1 MQKKY
6 FVSGMKGAACGLA
19 VERAAFRS
27 GIVLGAAANLR
38 NHSLTVILFDNCL
51 NEEPLYQTVRKAGYT
66 LSAYRAPAVKKH
78 KLNFLFFRMLFS
90 VVLLL
95 PLLSISLGQS
105 AFFPVP
111 DVLSDQKICVLLQS
125 VLALSIAVLNAEYFV
140 KGYTGLFRKQ
150 PHLSCL
156 IALGASAS
164 LGYSVY
170 AAARI
175 LFGGKTDFTLYFADA
190 GTILA
195 LGAVGKYLEAC
206 ISKKTGEAL
215 EALSV
220 PEKTEV
226 TVFRGGRETVIPS
239 DQLQEGDTVLLRPG
253 DSVPADGKIL
263 EGNGCFEESSLTGKS
278 LPKDLQKG
286 EFVFAG
292 TLNRT
297 GNLKFLVQRTAD
309 GTGLS
314 RIEAFAERT
323 YASKAPT
330 VRTADKAAALLLP
343 AVLAIS
349 FISAAVWLFISKDF
363 ETALKVGISVLILA
377 CPGSLGL
384 AVPTVLATASG
395 KGAEKGVL
403 FRSPEALE
411 LCGRTDT
418 VVFDKTGVLTE
429 GKPTVNRI
437 LPREGDEKQ
446 VLVLLA
452 SLYSGSKH
460 PLGGAVAKEAG
471 ERGLG
476 LFSCKDLTILPGKG
490 VSGTV
495 NGKPC
500 RALSLDAAG
509 ELFPAFTLSK
519 DEKQALYGKTALC
532 CFEED
537 RCVGLALLGDRL
549 KHDSRSAVK
558 KLKEAGISCLLLSG
572 DSKESTASTGKEADI
587 PRIFSQAS
595 PGQKEGILRELR
607 QNEKIVA
614 FVGVSAD
621 NAPALAAADVGFTL
635 GSGAGLLLKNA
646 DVLLKNGHPSSVC
659 TALFLSRKALHLLKE
674 NLLLAFLFNGIGIG
688 LAVAG
693 RLPPRFAALV
703 AGLSSLCMVFNA
715 LRLRRFKETSGKEKI
730 KKN

>member
-27 GIVLGAAANLR
+27 GIVLGADANLR
-38 NHSLTVILFDNCL
+38 NHSLTVTLFDNCL
-51 NEEPLYQTVRKAGYT
+51 DEEPLYQTVRKAGYT
-66 LSAYRAPAVKKH
+66 LSAYRAPAVQKH

-140 KGYTGLFRKQ
+140 KGYTWLFRKQ

-170 AAARI
+170 AATRI
-175 LFGGKTDFTLYFADA
+175 LFEGKTDFTLYFADA
-190 GTILA
+190 GTILT
-195 LGAVGKYLEAC
+195 LGAVGKYLEAR
-206 ISKKTGEAL
+206 ISKKVGEAL

-253 DSVPADGKIL
+253 DSVPADGRIL
-263 EGNGCFEESSLTGKS
+263 EGKGCFEESSLTGKS
-278 LPKDLQKG
+278 LPKDLQEG
-286 EFVFAG
+286 EFVSAG

-330 VRTADKAAALLLP
+330 VRTADKAAGLLLP

-363 ETALKVGISVLILA
+363 ETALKAGVSVLILA
-377 CPGSLGL
+377 
-384 AVPTVLATASG
+384 
-395 KGAEKGVL
+395 
-403 FRSPEALE
+403 
-411 LCGRTDT
+411 
-418 VVFDKTGVLTE
+418 
-429 GKPTVNRI
+429 
-437 LPREGDEKQ
+437 
-446 VLVLLA
+446 
-452 SLYSGSKH
+452 
-460 PLGGAVAKEAG
+460 
-471 ERGLG
+471 
-476 LFSCKDLTILPGKG
+476 
-490 VSGTV
+490 
-495 NGKPC
+495 
-500 RALSLDAAG
+500 
-509 ELFPAFTLSK
+509 
-519 DEKQALYGKTALC
+519 
-532 CFEED
+532 
-537 RCVGLALLGDRL
+537 
-549 KHDSRSAVK
+549 
-558 KLKEAGISCLLLSG
+558 
-572 DSKESTASTGKEADI
+572 
-587 PRIFSQAS
+587 
-595 PGQKEGILRELR
+595 
-607 QNEKIVA
+607 
-614 FVGVSAD
+614 
-621 NAPALAAADVGFTL
+621 
-635 GSGAGLLLKNA
+635 AGLVIAKRYR
-646 DVLLKNGHPSSVC
+646 H
-659 TALFLSRKALHLLKE
+659 
-674 NLLLAFLFNGIGIG
+674 
-688 LAVAG
+688 
-693 RLPPRFAALV
+693 
-703 AGLSSLCMVFNA
+703 
-715 LRLRRFKETSGKEKI
+715 
-730 KKN
+730 